1 MDDETQAVA
10 YANTDFSSSNQCF
23 VDGLVETFG
32 GYLETI
38 LDIGCGPADV
48 PIRILRKV
56 PNAHVTAIDASP
68 PMVNLARKAVRNA
81 HLQDHIEILLA
92 RLGNL
97 NLQQKQFKSI
107 ISKDMLHHLPD
118 PAVFWEQIT
127 TRSAQTTAIYVMDLY
142 RPNSP
147 ADAQRITD
155 ADTSNEPDILRSD
168 FYNSLLAA
176 FTINEIKNQLASAG
190 LKLNIKPITH
200 KHLLIS
206 GILTP
211 P

>member
-1 MDDETQAVA
+1 MNRVLEPEIMDDETQATA
-10 YANTDFSSSNQCF
+10 YAHADFSSSNQTF

-38 LDIGCGPADV
+38 LDIGCGPADI
-48 PIRILRKV
+48 PIRILRKI

-97 NLQQKQFKSI
+97 NLHQKQFNSI

-118 PAVFWEQIT
+118 PALLWNEIKS
-127 TRSAQTTAIYVMDLY
+127 RWAQATAIYVMDLY
-142 RPNSP
+142 RPHST
-147 ADAQRITD
+147 ADAQRITE
-155 ADTSNEPDILRSD
+155 ADTPNEPEILKTD

-176 FTINEIKNQLASAG
+176 FTIEEIKTQLTAAG
-190 LKLNIKPITH
+190 
-200 KHLLIS
+200 
-206 GILTP
+206 
-211 P
+211 